1 MRKNSLFLTTAAV
14 FFAFALIGCQKAP
27 DAAKGNDIMH
37 AQGGMEKQIQDIA
50 AADTQRQTQ
59 AGTGQNEAGW
69 YQGTAGTGENK
80 ININAEIPGI
90 PDNLSIITLKPDDGL
105 DRDVLLTFLD
115 SESGRIEDT
124 SEELQRQIEESDSY
138 NSTGDGNGERF
149 LYSRFGDHSALRFSD
164 GTKEASFSCHT
175 SAYYVDHDLLEKC
188 HAIYGGDYRE
198 TLITQEQMDA
208 GGFSAKRAEEIL
220 LDKVE
225 AAGVSGLFLKKI
237 YYIEGKDYSFYEMEF
252 VPVYDGITVDIG
264 SDSYALGQVCPIGF
278 AYVSEEGAAEVSLID
293 FCGTAAD
300 QEPVTVI
307 SFEQVLKILEQYLDN
322 GMIESDGRIT
332 YDRVELN
339 YYPVPTTPDMDE
351 MEYKPELVLIPI
363 WHIYMPLDEYVD
375 GGYGDAVGPAHICV
389 NAVTGELIET
399 Y

>member
-1 MRKNSLFLTTAAV
+1 MRKNNLFLTTAAV
-14 FFAFALIGCQKAP
+14 FFAFAFTGCQKAP
-27 DAAKGNDIMH
+27 DAAKGNDITH

-50 AADTQRQTQ
+50 AADTQGQAQ

-105 DRDVLLTFLD
+105 DRDALLTFLD

-164 GTKEASFSCHT
+164 GAKEASFSCHT

-252 VPVYDGITVDIG
+252 VPAYDGITVDIG

-322 GMIESDGRIT
+322 GMIESDGRII

-351 MEYKPELVLIPI
+351 IEYKSELVLIPI

-389 NAVTGELIET
+389 NAVTGELMET